1 LSALL
6 PITIGLA
13 CGEKPREADTV
24 ETAREEAPPAIL
36 LPHRTFT
43 CAAKALEAVIEETD
57 PRVVGFGEFH
67 QQTGTTDTLSTIER
81 FADQLL
87 PVMAQRTSDLVVETW
102 VSEGRCGAVEK
113 QVVSD
118 VNKVS
123 KRPDE
128 TEDENLRML
137 KAAKTLGVQPHILKM
152 VCADYDRVHRADG
165 GVDYLEMLELVAR
178 RLVETTRN
186 ILEKRPSGNHRMI
199 AVFSGAIHNDL
210 YPTKDWETF
219 SYGPAMQKA
228 ARGRYVEIDIYVPEF
243 VQAASSSREEIWYGT
258 VTNLA
263 SRETAALIELGKNS
277 YIIVFPKG
285 IKAPRTSPD
294 HLTEGKK
301 DKKVTR

>member
-1 LSALL
+1 MLL
-6 PITIGLA
+6 PITIGFA
-13 CGEKPREADTV
+13 GCEKSREADTV
-24 ETAREEAPPAIL
+24 ETTRKPPAV
-36 LPHRTFT
+36 LPHRIFS
-43 CAAKALEAVIEETD
+43 CAAKALETVLEETD

-67 QQTGTTDTLSTIER
+67 QQTGTVDTLSTIER

-118 VNKVS
+118 VNRVS

-137 KAAKTLGVQPHILKM
+137 KAARVLGVQPHILKM
-152 VCADYDRVHRADG
+152 ECADYERVRRADG

-178 RLVETTRN
+178 RLMETTGK
-186 ILEKRPSGNHRMI
+186 ILEKKSSGDHRMI

-210 YPTKDWETF
+210 SPAKDWETF

-228 ARGRYVEIDIYVPEF
+228 ARGRYVEVDIYVPEF
-243 VQAASSSREEIWYGT
+243 VEAASTAREEIWYNK
-258 VTNLA
+258 VTSLA

-285 IKAPRTSPD
+285 RKAPRSSPD

-301 DKKVTR
+301 DKKVAR